1 MKKGWFSVAQLSVEA
16 LKKFTKEELI
26 YYLKKIE
33 FYIPS
38 GKTESIEYC
47 ILNKRHEDL
56 TQEINNLWSD
66 ITNLLEE
73 YKTNQNFDKL
83 IEVQKLN
90 KERDRLEKKQR
101 KIEKELWGV

>member
-1 MKKGWFSVAQLSVEA
+1 MINLSVDT

-38 GKTESIEYC
+38 GKTDSIEYC
-47 ILNKRHEDL
+47 VLNKRYEDIRKEADNIWNKIS
-56 TQEINNLWSD
+56 TS
-66 ITNLLEE
+66 LEE
-73 YKTNQNFDKL
+73 YKETQNFNIL
-83 IEVQKLN
+83 IEIQKLN
-90 KERDRLEKKQR
+90 KERDRIEKKRR

>member
-1 MKKGWFSVAQLSVEA
+1 MAKLSVEA
-16 LKKFTKEELI
+16 LKKFTKDELI

-33 FYIPS
+33 FYIPT

-56 TQEINNLWSD
+56 TKEIDEIWSK
-66 ITNLLEE
+66 ITKSLEE
-73 YKTNQNFDKL
+73 FKTTQNIDKL
-83 IEVQKLN
+83 IEVKKLN
-90 KERDRLEKKQR
+90 KKRESLENKQG

>member
-1 MKKGWFSVAQLSVEA
+1 MKKGWFSVAQLTVEA

-38 GKTESIEYC
+38 GKTDSIEYC

-56 TQEINNLWSD
+56 TEEIDKIWSD
-66 ITNLLEE
+66 ITKLLEE
-73 YKTNQNFDKL
+73 FKTTQCIDKL

-90 KERDRLEKKQR
+90 KEQNRLENKQR